1 MGCREDSRGYVSQ
14 GWSKH
19 EGAIRGG
26 GRPLGVGKP
35 LESIAGAGR
44 KQVLTV
50 VVRGAGVKPFLTV
63 EDWSALFRVGRGMG
77 TSGGKM

>member
-1 MGCREDSRGYVSQ
+1 MSQ

-19 EGAIRGG
+19 EGAVRGG

-35 LESIAGAGR
+35 LESVAGWGE
-44 KQVLTV
+44 QVLPV
-50 VVRGAGVKPFLTV
+50 VVWGAGVEPFLTV

-77 TSGGKM
+77 TSGGKI